1 MARIDRVRE
10 SYEAIT
16 EQLFSDKTA
25 FEQYLKFA
33 GKFFKL
39 SSEQTMT
46 IYGTNPKATMVADFD
61 TWKKFSRRVKRGTNS
76 IAVLDNGSLKH
87 YFDISQT
94 TGSTAPYQ
102 WTLDKETANAII
114 AETFENEGKHFSSF
128 SGCVNYLGS
137 EKAREN
143 LDSVIRSLNIS
154 EKDRA
159 AFEKSYISMTQYFI
173 AARCELGGS
182 FKYSGNVDL
191 SALDML
197 HSKAE
202 KEKLCEFVQLSGKSV
217 LLSMEKSIHD
227 IALQR
232 RTIDNGRNQADLVRG
247 GQDVLSR
254 NQGGERQA
262 VQAGQGNIRVPRTDG
277 AGSDIG
283 RTGIDERAD
292 RSVGRGMAE
301 VYDGKSPRSNSV
313 PERSA
318 EMGADTPSD
327 RQGSVG
333 VSGAPEEAVRREK
346 SPSENIRGNTEMGEH
361 PRNDTRQSGDRGHSS
376 SVSGVNDNGATYST
390 ENTEQTA
397 EVNAPAVSVSAD
409 KSELLTALEQHREIF
424 FEDEPE
430 QMIANAN
437 SGRATNLR
445 VAFDEDLGKFILRGD
460 YHKNVEVIESAWLS
474 DKPTAEE
481 MEQLIKQKGYK
492 IRGYGDL
499 TEEKTPEAPKH
510 ERTDSEAAEFSIVEE
525 RTREY
530 LRSESEKSSM
540 FPLILSEMDKNSTL
554 AETAYSRVFAYC
566 YEDKIMLKDAPDE
579 DIAEIIASAVEE
591 RANELRQNFSLD
603 TLNGVDKFYVNE
615 ENESVTWAYFNPDSS
630 AGGQLVY
637 HTFTYDQLFDALVMK
652 EPLDYLEQV
661 SKTELVDV
669 TEPNFASIAQEF
681 LADNESFY
689 SRYNDIGAKLSALV
703 EPRYGIFQL
712 KGGEELR
719 DYRFESAER
728 LKKNGLY
735 IDRENYDRV
744 YRGRLREGETLDD
757 IYQRFNIDH
766 PADFRGHSL
775 SVSDIICVKSNGT
788 TAAYYVDSVG
798 FTRVPDFTLDRE
810 ERKARRT
817 LTDNLTLIAEN
828 QLASDEMDDLGEK
841 LFDYENAPNY
851 GILSSSWTIG
861 AGLHSK
867 EFQSLTTR
875 YFNGEDIRAELAQKI
890 YGNMTHIEFYEFP
903 PADGIGYIEIS
914 TEKTDSGMTFRTKG
928 GFEITHSWETLGEAL
943 ITAARQEFDRH
954 EELDKRYR
962 EQEEKAKAAEE
973 APYVTVT
980 PFSKVNFAEIGLDS
994 DKHYSIPEFIEAYA
1008 NAEKL
1013 YTADESNSMRVDTIT
1028 ITLHIGN
1035 EEHHYRPMLGAEYG
1049 TLSAIMDDTS
1059 LTNASNISVTEQTK
1073 ALVLKIENNAQKTE
1087 IEETHDAPTAV
1098 PNEVI
1103 PETAAED
1110 EDFEEIPET
1119 ELFDYH
1125 DEPVQLNLFGEP
1137 MEEEK
1142 PEKTIIGGVDIEEA
1156 LKYDLIHYGTGF
1168 QDGKFRVEQFY
1179 RERPHDTKEFAKFLS
1194 KEYGIGGH
1202 TCEGKVDMA
1211 WHDGKGIKLDFKLD
1225 NGEKT
1230 SVTWN
1235 WQKVAARLA
1244 TLIENQTYITQKD
1257 IDDRIRY
1264 AKNEVARYEPDT
1276 VEYQRSMKI
1285 LEEYGLLDNPREEQ
1299 APDISTEEEKTAP
1312 DAPHKSETAEP
1323 TAEITE
1329 IKNLAQLKRALVVGA
1344 EFEITSAYRPEVAN
1358 QLRRVNYADTTG
1370 IYSIRPDAPD
1380 DRVTLANDGRG
1391 SYLAWGKSSDWVF
1404 ADGLCTC
1411 YQKDKEHTPEN
1422 VVFTL
1427 KVNQRVLE
1435 KEHTQTQAAEQEE
1448 APPKLNDIVIDLTAR
1463 PERAETP
1470 VERHDYTITD
1480 ENLGAGGAKTKF
1492 AANIAA
1498 IKTLKAIESENRLA
1512 TPDEQAVLAQYVG
1525 WGGLAQAFDG
1535 NNNSWA
1541 SEYKQLRELLT
1552 DEEYTAAKGS
1562 VLNAH
1567 YTTPTVINAIYKGL
1581 ENLGFEGGNILE
1593 PAMGVGNF
1601 FGTMPET
1608 MRQNSHLHGVELD
1621 SISGRIAR
1629 QLYQTADIQIKGYE
1643 QTDFSDNFF
1652 DAAVGNV
1659 PFGSYGVSD
1668 KRYNR
1673 ENFFIHDY
1681 FLAKTLDKLAPG
1693 GVAALITTKGTLDK
1707 ENPRVR
1713 EYLARR
1719 GDLIGAIRLPN
1730 NAFKA
1735 NAGTEVTTDI
1745 LFFQKREKMAVEMPD
1760 WCYVGRNSEGV
1771 PVNNYFID
1779 HPEMILGEMKQGMEY
1794 SLYGNANETACV
1806 PIEGA
1811 VLSEQLEKAVGNLK
1825 LVNAIRKHTE
1835 QRDKQAGII
1844 PATADVR
1851 NFTFA
1856 EVDGKMYFRENNIMT
1871 EVTETGKRLD
1881 RIKALNELR
1890 KTFREIL
1897 TEQENNCSDERLA
1910 ELQSIL
1916 NRRYDSFVKQFGY
1929 VNDSANE
1936 QVFGKDDDYNSLCA
1950 LEIVDEE
1957 KKTVEKSD
1965 FFTKRTVKYT
1975 AEITHV
1981 DTPQEAMQVSID
1993 TRGKMDIP
2001 YMAQLCGQEPQT
2013 VVDVLKADNLI
2024 YLNPLH
2030 ASEDNSIEG
2039 WEEASEYLS
2048 GNVREKLR
2056 TAELYAQDNP
2066 EYQRNVAA
2074 LTSVLP
2080 KKLEAGDISAR
2091 IGVSWV
2097 DVEDYQQFLV
2107 EYAKSRFFDPL
2118 RRTITGEYKI
2128 DNKNWDMGAAATQI
2142 YGTSRM
2148 PAKVIFENLLNN
2160 RDIVV
2165 RDKITDADGREHY
2178 EINKKETD
2186 LAQEKARQM
2195 KEAFKRWLWDDPARR
2210 EKYVERYNN
2219 LFNCIVG
2226 RKFDGSH
2233 QTFPGMS
2240 PSISLKPHQ
2249 LDAVMRAKFGGNT
2262 LLAHCVGAGK
2272 SFEMVAATMEKKR
2285 LGLINKACV
2294 VVPKHLVGQMAN
2306 EWLRLYPQAKILTAS
2321 EKDFDKNH
2329 RQKFIGRCCTGDYDA
2344 VIMSYEQFEK
2354 IPMSM
2359 EYRKDFIQ
2367 REIDTMQSGIDE
2379 LSGDYRSRS
2388 NNRSSI
2394 KDLER
2399 EKKRLETRLQKL
2411 IEGGGKTKDTSLTFE
2426 QLGFDSLVVDEA
2438 HNYKNGLVVSKMNR
2452 VSGVQTTPAQKS
2464 EDILM
2469 KTQFLNENYGEKNII
2484 FATGTPVSNS
2494 MTELYIMQRYLRP
2507 SLLESAG
2514 LQTFD
2519 DWASN
2524 FGEVVSKAELKPAGN
2539 GYRTKK
2545 RFAKFNN
2552 VPELMQ
2558 MYKEFADIRT
2568 ADMLNLPVPEMVG
2581 GKPQTIVAKPNDVQK
2596 AYMQVL
2602 AERSEAIHSGAVDPS
2617 VDNMLKITNEARL
2630 LGLDARSIVPNADN
2644 YPDSKVNLCIDKV
2657 MEIYEQ
2663 TAEQKGVQ
2671 AIFCDIAVNSDD
2683 GRFSVYDYIKEELI
2697 RRGIPESEIC
2707 TAGDAKDQKQRN
2719 EMYAQLRSG
2728 TKRIVLASTTKMGTG
2743 ANIQTKLAA
2752 LHNLDIPWKPS
2763 DIEQRN
2769 GRIIRQGNEFD
2780 KVGVYNY
2787 VTENTFDAYLM
2798 NIIVT
2803 KQRFISQLMSG
2814 NATARSCEDV
2824 DEAVLNYSEMQ
2835 ALASGDDRIKEKIE
2849 LDGDVARLRLLE
2861 SEHYNAQYR
2870 LDNTISDCQKL
2881 IKTFTANVEAAKTD
2895 IEFAAAH
2902 KPNGDEFK
2910 IEIGGRVYTERK
2922 AAGEAIQKAAIKFMA
2937 EVGGEQR
2944 KPIGTFCGFQL
2955 SLEKINNG
2963 FTVGTGIALRNK
2975 LTYTAEIDITG
2986 DIGNVTRLENL
2997 FSKGFDRRLSELE
3010 EKLTR
3015 TQTDLQEALAAK
3027 GKPFEHAEELAT
3039 KSARLEQ
3046 LNRELE
3052 VGQVDEVIMN
3062 ESEDEVKDA
3071 PVKAEEISISAPK
3084 PRR

>member
-94 TGSTAPYQ
+94 SGSIVPYQ

-114 AETFENEGKHFSSF
+114 NETFENEGKHFSSF

-154 EKDRA
+154 EKDRTV
-159 AFEKSYISMTQYFI
+159 FDKSYISMTQYFI

-191 SALDML
+191 SALDIIDAKTEL
-197 HSKAE
+197 GAVCPKGGTDAAQQRQTGSKAE

-227 IALQR
+227 ITLQR
-232 RTIDNGRNQADLVRG
+232 RTIDNGRNQADLVRR

-262 VQAGQGNIRVPRTDG
+262 VQAGQGNVRVSGTAG
-277 AGSDIG
+277 AGSDSG

-292 RSVGRGMAE
+292 RSLGSGMAE

-313 PERSA
+313 TERSA
-318 EMGADTPSD
+318 EMGADTSAD
-327 RQGSVG
+327 RQGSEG
-333 VSGAPEEAVRREK
+333 ISDDAEEAVRTEK
-346 SPSENIRGNTEMGEH
+346 STSDNIRGNTEMGEH
-361 PRNDTRQSGDRGHSS
+361 SRNDTRQSGDRGHSS

-409 KSELLTALEQHREIF
+409 KSELLAALEQHREIF

-499 TEEKTPEAPKH
+499 TEEKAPEAPKH
-510 ERTDSEAAEFSIVEE
+510 ERSESEAAEFSIVEE

-689 SRYNDIGAKLSALV
+689 SRYNDVGAKLSALV

-719 DYRFESAER
+719 DYRFESADS
-728 LKKNGLY
+728 LKKHGLY

-744 YRGRLREGETLDD
+744 YRGRLREGETLED
-757 IYQRFNIDH
+757 IYQRFNTDH
-766 PADFRGHSL
+766 PEDFRGHSL

-788 TAAYYVDSVG
+788 TAAYYVDSFG
-798 FTRVPDFTLDRE
+798 FTKVPDFTLSLE

-817 LTDNLTLIAEN
+817 LTDNISLLAEN
-828 QLASDEMDDLGEK
+828 QLSSDEMDDLGNK
-841 LFDYENAPNY
+841 LFNYDNAPKYSN
-851 GILSSSWTIG
+851 SSGYWTMG
-861 AGLHSK
+861 AGLHAD
-867 EFQSLTTR
+867 EFESLTAR
-875 YFNGEDIRAELAQKI
+875 YHSGEDIRAELAKKI
-890 YGNMTHIEFYEFP
+890 YGLTDHITFYEYP
-903 PADGIGYIEIS
+903 PSDGIGRIDIS
-914 TEKTDSGMTFRTKG
+914 SEKTDSGMTFRTKG

-954 EELDKRYR
+954 EELDRQYR

-980 PFSKVNFAEIGLDS
+980 PFSKVDFAKIGLDS
-994 DKHYSIPEFIEAYA
+994 DKHYSIPDFNEAYA

-1013 YTADESNSMRVDTIT
+1013 YSADESNSMRVDTIT
-1028 ITLHIGN
+1028 VTLHIGN
-1035 EEHHYRPMLGAEYG
+1035 DEHHYRPMLGAEYG
-1049 TLSAIMDDTS
+1049 TLSAIMDDIS

-1073 ALVLKIENNAQKTE
+1073 ALVSEIESKAQKTE
-1087 IEETHDAPTAV
+1087 IEETHDTPATV
-1098 PNEVI
+1098 PDEVI
-1103 PETAAED
+1103 PEAAAED
-1110 EDFEEIPET
+1110 EDFEEIHET
-1119 ELFDYH
+1119 ELYDYH

-1156 LKYDLIHYGTGF
+1156 LKYELIHYGTGF

-1179 RERPHDTKEFAKFLS
+1179 REHPHDTKEFAKFLS

-1202 TCEGKVDMA
+1202 SCEGRIDMA

-1257 IDDRIRY
+1257 IDSRIR
-1264 AKNEVARYEPDT
+1264 NARYEIAEYDADS
-1276 VEYQRSMKI
+1276 VQYQRSMKI

-1299 APDISTEEEKTAP
+1299 APDRAKEEKTVP
-1312 DAPHKSETAEP
+1312 NVPHKSETAEQ

-1344 EFEITSAYRPEVAN
+1344 EFEITSAYRPEVVN

-1380 DRVTLANDGRG
+1380 DKVTLANDGRG
-1391 SYLAWGKSSDWVF
+1391 SYLAWGKSSDWTF

-1422 VVFTL
+1422 VVFTI

-1435 KEHTQTQAAEQEE
+1435 KEHTEKQTAEQEE
-1448 APPKLNDIVIDLTAR
+1448 DPPKLNDIVIDLTAR
-1463 PERAETP
+1463 PERVETP

-1480 ENLGAGGAKTKF
+1480 EILGVGGAKTKF

-1512 TPDEQAVLAQYVG
+1512 THDEQAILAQYVG

-1535 NNNSWA
+1535 NNSSWA

-1581 ENLGFEGGNILE
+1581 ENLGFEGGVTMSQGASPKRGTDAAHQRLARWNILE

-1643 QTDFSDNFF
+1643 QTEFSDNFF

-1719 GDLIGAIRLPN
+1719 GDLIGAVRLPN

-1760 WCYVGRNSEGV
+1760 WCYVSRNSEGV

-1779 HPEMILGEMKQGMEY
+1779 HPEMILGEMKQGMEF

-1856 EVDGKMYFRENNIMT
+1856 DVDGKMYFRENNIMT

-1957 KKTVEKSD
+1957 KKTIEKSD

-1975 AEITHV
+1975 AKITHV

-2001 YMAQLCGQEPQT
+2001 YMAQLCGQEPQA
-2013 VVDVLKADNLI
+2013 VIDVLKADNLI
-2024 YLNPLH
+2024 YLNPLKT
-2030 ASEDNSIEG
+2030 SEDNLIEG
-2039 WEEASEYLS
+2039 WEETSEYLS

-2056 TAELYAQDNP
+2056 TAELYAKDNHD
-2066 EYQRNVAA
+2066 YQRNVTA

-2080 KKLEAGDISAR
+2080 PKLEAGDISAR

-2097 DVEDYQQFLV
+2097 DVEDYQAFLT
-2107 EYAKSRFFDPL
+2107 EYAKARFFEPL
-2118 RRTITGEYKI
+2118 RRTVTGEYKI
-2128 DNKNWDMGAAATQI
+2128 DNKNWDMSAAATQI

-2148 PAKVIFENLLNN
+2148 PSKAIFENLLNN

-2321 EKDFDKNH
+2321 EKDFDKDH

-2359 EYRKDFIQ
+2359 EYRKNFIQ
-2367 REIDTMQSGIDE
+2367 REIDAMQNGIDE
-2379 LSGDYRSRS
+2379 LNGDYRTRA

-2411 IEGGGKTKDTSLTFE
+2411 IEGSGKAKDTSLTFE

-2469 KTQFLNENYGEKNII
+2469 KTQYLNENYGEKNII
-2484 FATGTPVSNS
+2484 FATGTPVITPYQHSN
-2494 MTELYIMQRYLRP
+2494 TEFNINAR
-2507 SLLESAG
+2507 
-2514 LQTFD
+2514 FI
-2519 DWASN
+2519 
-2524 FGEVVSKAELKPAGN
+2524 GN
-2539 GYRTKK
+2539 R
-2545 RFAKFNN
+2545 
-2552 VPELMQ
+2552 
-2558 MYKEFADIRT
+2558 
-2568 ADMLNLPVPEMVG
+2568 
-2581 GKPQTIVAKPNDVQK
+2581 
-2596 AYMQVL
+2596 
-2602 AERSEAIHSGAVDPS
+2602 
-2617 VDNMLKITNEARL
+2617 
-2630 LGLDARSIVPNADN
+2630 
-2644 YPDSKVNLCIDKV
+2644 
-2657 MEIYEQ
+2657 
-2663 TAEQKGVQ
+2663 
-2671 AIFCDIAVNSDD
+2671 
-2683 GRFSVYDYIKEELI
+2683 
-2697 RRGIPESEIC
+2697 
-2707 TAGDAKDQKQRN
+2707 
-2719 EMYAQLRSG
+2719 
-2728 TKRIVLASTTKMGTG
+2728 
-2743 ANIQTKLAA
+2743 
-2752 LHNLDIPWKPS
+2752 HNLNH
-2763 DIEQRN
+2763 R
-2769 GRIIRQGNEFD
+2769 
-2780 KVGVYNY
+2780 
-2787 VTENTFDAYLM
+2787 
-2798 NIIVT
+2798 
-2803 KQRFISQLMSG
+2803 
-2814 NATARSCEDV
+2814 
-2824 DEAVLNYSEMQ
+2824 
-2835 ALASGDDRIKEKIE
+2835 
-2849 LDGDVARLRLLE
+2849 
-2861 SEHYNAQYR
+2861 
-2870 LDNTISDCQKL
+2870 
-2881 IKTFTANVEAAKTD
+2881 
-2895 IEFAAAH
+2895 
-2902 KPNGDEFK
+2902 
-2910 IEIGGRVYTERK
+2910 
-2922 AAGEAIQKAAIKFMA
+2922 
-2937 EVGGEQR
+2937 
-2944 KPIGTFCGFQL
+2944 
-2955 SLEKINNG
+2955 
-2963 FTVGTGIALRNK
+2963 
-2975 LTYTAEIDITG
+2975 
-2986 DIGNVTRLENL
+2986 
-2997 FSKGFDRRLSELE
+2997 
-3010 EKLTR
+3010 
-3015 TQTDLQEALAAK
+3015 
-3027 GKPFEHAEELAT
+3027 
-3039 KSARLEQ
+3039 
-3046 LNRELE
+3046 
-3052 VGQVDEVIMN
+3052 
-3062 ESEDEVKDA
+3062 
-3071 PVKAEEISISAPK
+3071 
-3084 PRR
+3084 

>member
-10 SYEAIT
+10 SYEQIT
-16 EQLFSDKTA
+16 ERLFGDKTA

-39 SSEQTMT
+39 PSEQTMT
-46 IYGTNPKATMVADFD
+46 IYGTNPNAAMVADFE

-94 TGSTAPYQ
+94 TGSAVPYQ

-114 AETFENEGKHFSSF
+114 DKTFEREGKRFGSF

-143 LDSVIRSLNIS
+143 IDSVVKLLNIS
-154 EKDRA
+154 DNDRA
-159 AFEKSYISMTQYFI
+159 AFEKSYISMTQYLI
-173 AARCELGGS
+173 AARCEVGGS

-202 KEKLCEFVQLSGKSV
+202 KEKLCECVQLSGKSV
-217 LLSMEKSIHD
+217 LLSMEKSIHE
-227 IALQR
+227 IELQR
-232 RTIDNGRNQADLVRG
+232 RNNYGRNQANLVRG
-247 GQDVLSR
+247 GQDVLPR
-254 NQGGERQA
+254 NQGGERQDVQTRPDNVRVSGA
-262 VQAGQGNIRVPRTDG
+262 VGTR
-277 AGSDIG
+277 SDRRG
-283 RTGIDERAD
+283 TGVDERAD
-292 RSVGRGMAE
+292 RSLGTGVAE
-301 VYDGKSPRSNSV
+301 IYDGKSPRSVAV
-313 PERSA
+313 PERQT
-318 EMGADTPSD
+318 EMGADTPTD
-327 RQGSVG
+327 RQGGYG
-333 VSGAPEEAVRREK
+333 VSDAPAETVRSEEPTPENVRGDTAV
-346 SPSENIRGNTEMGEH
+346 GEYS
-361 PRNDTRQSGDRGHSS
+361 RNDNRQGDSRGYSS
-376 SVSGVNDNGATYST
+376 SVSGISNDQLSEHKDTYIT
-390 ENTEQTA
+390 QNNKQTA
-397 EVNAPAVSVSAD
+397 EEEKSPAVSVSEGNSD
-409 KSELLTALEQHREIF
+409 LLTALKQHREIF

-430 QMIANAN
+430 PMIANAH
-437 SGRATNLR
+437 SGRTTNIR
-445 VAFDEDLGKFILRGD
+445 VTFDEDLGKFILRGD
-460 YHKNVEVIESAWLS
+460 FRKNVEIIENAWLS
-474 DKPTAEE
+474 DTSTAEE
-481 MEQLIKQKGYK
+481 MERLIKQNGYK
-492 IRGYGDL
+492 IRGYGEPTVEKAPETHKRERSESKSADFRFVA
-499 TEEKTPEAPKH
+499 EKT
-510 ERTDSEAAEFSIVEE
+510 RD
-525 RTREY
+525 Y
-530 LRSESEKSSM
+530 LRSASEKSPIYSD
-540 FPLILSEMDKNSTL
+540 ILAEMNENTAL
-554 AETAYSRVFAYC
+554 AETAYAKVFAYC
-566 YEDKIMLKDAPDE
+566 YEEKILPRDVPE
-579 DIAEIIASAVEE
+579 DDLNEIISAAVEE
-591 RANELRQNFSLD
+591 RANELRGDIPLD
-603 TLNGVDKFYVNE
+603 TLKDIDKFYVNE

-637 HTFTYDQLFDALVMK
+637 HTFTYDQIFDAIVQE

-669 TEPNFASIAQEF
+669 TDLSFKKIAAEF
-681 LADNESFY
+681 LADNESF
-689 SRYNDIGAKLSALV
+689 STRDGNVGERLSALV

-712 KGGEELR
+712 KDGENLR
-719 DYRFESAER
+719 DYRFTDTEYMQSH
-728 LKKNGLY
+728 GMY
-735 IDRENYDRV
+735 VDRENYNRV
-744 YRGRLREGETLDD
+744 YRGRLQPNETLDG
-757 IYQRFNIDH
+757 IFQKFNINQPEDYH
-766 PADFRGHSL
+766 GRSL
-775 SVSDIICVKSNGT
+775 SVSDVICIKQDGKT
-788 TAAYYVDSVG
+788 TAHFVDSYG
-798 FTRVPDFTLDRE
+798 FTEIPDFTLSRE
-810 ERKARRT
+810 ERKARHT
-817 LTDNLTLIAEN
+817 LTDNLTLLAEN
-828 QLASDEMDDLGEK
+828 QIASDEMDTLADK
-841 LFDYENAPNY
+841 LFRYEQAPKY
-851 GILSSSWTIG
+851 GGISGYWSIG
-861 AGLHSK
+861 AGMTADK
-867 EFQSLTTR
+867 FEDITTR
-875 YFNGEDIRAELAQKI
+875 YHNGEDVRAELAK
-890 YGNMTHIEFYEFP
+890 GMFGKLDHIEFYDHS
-903 PADGIGYIEIS
+903 DGIGEVTIS
-914 TEKTDSGMTFRTKG
+914 ATKDEKSITFRTEG
-928 GFEITHSWETLGEAL
+928 GFEVTHSWETLGNAL

-954 EELDKRYR
+954 EELDRQLGA
-962 EQEEKAKAAEE
+962 QEETPEITAE
-973 APYVTVT
+973 PV
-980 PFSKVNFAEIGLDS
+980 PD
-994 DKHYSIPEFIEAYA
+994 
-1008 NAEKL
+1008 
-1013 YTADESNSMRVDTIT
+1013 TA
-1028 ITLHIGN
+1028 
-1035 EEHHYRPMLGAEYG
+1035 
-1049 TLSAIMDDTS
+1049 
-1059 LTNASNISVTEQTK
+1059 
-1073 ALVLKIENNAQKTE
+1073 
-1087 IEETHDAPTAV
+1087 
-1098 PNEVI
+1098 
-1103 PETAAED
+1103 
-1110 EDFEEIPET
+1110 DFEEIPDEM
-1119 ELFDYH
+1119 LRDYPTTP
-1125 DEPVQLNLFGEP
+1125 DEPDEPIQMSLFGDFEQDTT
-1137 MEEEK
+1137 EK
-1142 PEKTIIGGVDIEEA
+1142 KIICGVDVEAA
-1156 LKYDLIHYGTGF
+1156 LKQDLIRHGSGF
-1168 QDGKFRVEQFY
+1168 EDGKFRVEQFY
-1179 RERPHDTKEFAKFLS
+1179 RDNRPDTADFAKFLS
-1194 KEYGIGGH
+1194 KEYGTGGH
-1202 TCEGKVDMA
+1202 SGEGKIA
-1211 WHDGKGIKLDFKLD
+1211 WSDHDSKGISLTIKLD
-1225 NGEKT
+1225 NGENTTMNFGWK
-1230 SVTWN
+1230 
-1235 WQKVAARLA
+1235 KVANIIS
-1244 TLIENQTYITQKD
+1244 TLIDNQTYITQKD
-1257 IDDRIRY
+1257 IDSRI
-1264 AKNEVARYEPDT
+1264 KNAQYDVAHNDT
-1276 VEYQRSMKI
+1276 DSFEYQSGVKV
-1285 LEEYGLLDNPREEQ
+1285 LEEYGLWNSSPDEQRTETAPEQ
-1299 APDISTEEEKTAP
+1299 AETE
-1312 DAPHKSETAEP
+1312 
-1323 TAEITE
+1323 
-1329 IKNLAQLKRALVVGA
+1329 
-1344 EFEITSAYRPEVAN
+1344 
-1358 QLRRVNYADTTG
+1358 
-1370 IYSIRPDAPD
+1370 
-1380 DRVTLANDGRG
+1380 
-1391 SYLAWGKSSDWVF
+1391 
-1404 ADGLCTC
+1404 
-1411 YQKDKEHTPEN
+1411 
-1422 VVFTL
+1422 
-1427 KVNQRVLE
+1427 
-1435 KEHTQTQAAEQEE
+1435 
-1448 APPKLNDIVIDLTAR
+1448 PKLHDIVIDLTPR
-1463 PERAETP
+1463 PEPEQTA
-1470 VERHDYTITD
+1470 VEKHDFTITD
-1480 ENLGAGGAKTKF
+1480 EHLGEGGAKAKF
-1492 AANIAA
+1492 TANIAA
-1498 IKTLKAIESENRLA
+1498 IRTLKTIESENRLA
-1512 TPDEQAVLAQYVG
+1512 TPEEQAVLAKYVG
-1525 WGGLAQAFDG
+1525 WGGLSQAFDG
-1535 NNNSWA
+1535 NNSQWS
-1541 SEYKQLRELLT
+1541 SEYKDLKELLT

-1567 YTTPTVINAIYKGL
+1567 YTSPTVINAIYKGL
-1581 ENLGFEGGNILE
+1581 ETLGFDGGNILE

-1601 FGTMPET
+1601 FGTMPEE
-1608 MRQNSHLHGVELD
+1608 MRKNSHLHGVELD

-1629 QLYQTADIQIKGYE
+1629 QLYQNADIQITGFEKTE
-1643 QTDFSDNFF
+1643 FSDNFF

-1693 GVAALITTKGTLDK
+1693 GVAALITTKGTMDK
-1707 ENPRVR
+1707 ENPKVR

-1760 WCYVGRNSEGV
+1760 WCYVGKNNDGV

-1779 HPEMILGEMKQGMEY
+1779 HPEMVLGTMKQGVEFSM
-1794 SLYGNANETACV
+1794 YGNAQETACV

-1811 VLSEQLEKAVGNLK
+1811 DLKEQLENAVSTLK
-1825 LVNAIRKHTE
+1825 LTNALRKRTE
-1835 QRDKQAGII
+1835 QRDKEAGII

-1871 EVTETGKRLD
+1871 EVTETGKKLD

-1890 KTFREIL
+1890 STFREIL
-1897 TEQENNCSDERLA
+1897 SAQEQNCSDEQLA
-1910 ELQSIL
+1910 ALQTAL
-1916 NRRYDSFVKQFGY
+1916 NTQYDRFVKQYGY
-1929 VNDSANE
+1929 VNDSANQ
-1936 QVFGKDDDYNSLCA
+1936 QVFDRDDDYNSLCA
-1950 LEIVDEE
+1950 LEIIDEE

-2001 YMAQLCGQEPQT
+2001 YMAALCGQEPQD
-2013 VVDVLKADNLI
+2013 VISVLKADNLI
-2024 YLNPLH
+2024 YLNPEKATENPL
-2030 ASEDNSIEG
+2030 DG
-2039 WEEASEYLS
+2039 WEETSEYLS
-2048 GNVREKLR
+2048 GNVRAKLR
-2056 TAELYAQDNP
+2056 TAEIFAKDNP
-2066 EYQRNVAA
+2066 DYQRNVAA

-2080 KKLEAGDISAR
+2080 PKLEAGDISAR

-2097 DVEDYQQFLV
+2097 DVEDYQKFIE
-2107 EYAKSRFFDPL
+2107 EYAKARFFGEPL
-2118 RRTITGEYKI
+2118 RRTVTGEYKI
-2128 DNKNWDMGAAATQI
+2128 ENKNWDSSAAATQI

-2148 PAKVIFENLLNN
+2148 NAKTIFENLLNN

-2165 RDKITDADGREHY
+2165 RDKITDPDGREHY

-2186 LAQEKARQM
+2186 LAQDKARQM
-2195 KEAFKRWLWDDPARR
+2195 KKAFKRWLWDDPARR

-2240 PSISLKPHQ
+2240 PSIALKPHQ

-2306 EWLRLYPQAKILTAS
+2306 EWLRLYPQAKILTAT

-2354 IPMSM
+2354 IPMSLK
-2359 EYRKDFIQ
+2359 YRKNFIQ
-2367 REIDTMQSGIDE
+2367 REIDTMQSGIEE
-2379 LSGDYRSRS
+2379 LGSDYRSRA

-2438 HNYKNGLVVSKMNR
+2438 HNHKNGLVVSKMNR

-2507 SLLESAG
+2507 SLLEDAG

-2568 ADMLNLPVPEMVG
+2568 ADMLNLPVPEIEG
-2581 GKPQTIVAKPNDVQK
+2581 GKPQTIVAKPNEVQK

-2630 LGLDARSIVPNADN
+2630 LGLDARCIVPNAEN
-2644 YPDSKVNLCIDKV
+2644 LPDSKVNLCLDKV
-2657 MEIYEQ
+2657 MEVYEQ

-2683 GRFSVYDYIKEELI
+2683 GRFSVYNYIKEELV
-2697 RRGIPESEIC
+2697 RRGVPAEEIC
-2707 TAGDAKDQKQRN
+2707 AAGDAETQKQRN

-2728 TKRIVLASTTKMGTG
+2728 TKRIVLASTSKMGTG

-2814 NATARSCEDV
+2814 DTTARSCEDV

-2835 ALASGDDRIKEKIE
+2835 ALASGDERIKEKIE

-2870 LDNTISDCQKL
+2870 LDDTIRNAEKWIGNL
-2881 IKTFTANVEAAKTD
+2881 TANITAAKAD
-2895 IEFAAAH
+2895 IAFAAEH
-2902 KPNGDEFK
+2902 KPLEDDFK
-2910 IEIGGRVYTERK
+2910 IEIGGKVYTERK
-2922 AAGEAIQKAAIKFMA
+2922 AAGEALQKAAIKVMA
-2937 EVGGEQR
+2937 EVGGSDR
-2944 KPIGTFCGFQL
+2944 HPVGTFCGFQL
-2955 SLEKINNG
+2955 AIEKIHNG
-2963 FTVGTGIALRNK
+2963 FTVGTGISLRNK
-2975 LTYTAEIDITG
+2975 LTYTADMDITG
-2986 DIGNVTRLENL
+2986 DIGNITRLENL
-2997 FSKGFDRRLSELE
+2997 FAKGLERKLPDLE
-3010 EKLTR
+3010 EKLSR
-3015 TQTDLQEALAAK
+3015 TQTDLQEAQAAK

-3052 VGQVDEVIMN
+3052 VGQADEVIMDD
-3062 ESEDEVKDA
+3062 DEKQEQDA
-3071 PVKAEEISISAPK
+3071 PEKNEEIGKPSAK
-3084 PRR
+3084 HKR